1 MDNADTNKAKN
12 NAKSISLGLRQNIK
26 PFSILSPVRRNIRKR
41 RLLFIKNQV
50 IIREDDA
57 SGVQIDLRKIKIPF
71 VNIIASKAQISLFW
85 NLTLGM

>member
-1 MDNADTNKAKN
+1 MALSLDNADTNKAKN

-50 IIREDDA
+50 I
-57 SGVQIDLRKIKIPF
+57 KIPF